1 MTKKDVFVAEG
12 LLLHGIGDEAIFVTQ
27 ASQIMKHNEKKITF
41 SDIVKLNVTKGHT
54 CVIHANTCVRGGR
67 HVMHA
72 WTHIKTARSIRLYCV
87 KIPVFGCLAAWSASR
102 WHVAWE
108 PVLASWDLHYP
119 LDHTLHGASRKPYV
133 VKYTA
138 VLAGEGFAR
147 HWWHKILEL
156 IWRYEMLALTTVA
169 ESEWYRIPVTGR
181 NCASWFR
188 TSRQAKSPL
197 AYDLLSHQH
206 STNRISF
213 ISYVVVQCVA
223 LQMILSFHRS

>member
-1 MTKKDVFVAEG
+1 MLPDPLYCRHCHPHRPLCRSTPLSLLEIHKSTQNLQEDLIIMKKLIFG
-12 LLLHGIGDEAIFVTQ
+12 HRYLLIYYRISDERIFITW

-67 HVMHA
+67 HVMHV

-119 LDHTLHGASRKPYV
+119 LDLTLCMVPQESP
-133 VKYTA
+133 T
-138 VLAGEGFAR
+138 
-147 HWWHKILEL
+147 WWSIQQ
-156 IWRYEMLALTTVA
+156 
-169 ESEWYRIPVTGR
+169 
-181 NCASWFR
+181 F
-188 TSRQAKSPL
+188 
-197 AYDLLSHQH
+197 
-206 STNRISF
+206 
-213 ISYVVVQCVA
+213 
-223 LQMILSFHRS
+223 